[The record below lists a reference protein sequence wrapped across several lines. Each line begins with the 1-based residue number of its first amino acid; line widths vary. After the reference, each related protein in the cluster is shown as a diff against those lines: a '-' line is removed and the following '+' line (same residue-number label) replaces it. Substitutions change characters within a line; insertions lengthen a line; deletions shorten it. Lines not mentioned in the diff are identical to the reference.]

1 MNSWDLRQFRNDLSK
16 FIEIIHE
23 KGVTGD
29 FSELSNL
36 LVSIDTKS
44 LVEYKFENLCFYING
59 RIAGTIPN
67 DLNYCQIYLDN
78 MLMVKNDLQ
87 INVDPLYCYSMDINI
102 EVYKSR
108 SSTSKSHC
116 SSWHLD
122 RHYNTENVKY
132 THPTYHFQFGGKK
145 MELIDDGMSVLSCP
159 RIPHPPMDLFLG
171 FHFIISNFFSKK
183 QFTFVKEL
191 LDDYDYQ
198 EIIKRAQDRLW
209 SPYFQA
215 YDPAGQHND
224 FTRNNVFP
232 LYIH

>member
-108 SSTSKSHC
+108 S
-116 SSWHLD
+116 
-122 RHYNTENVKY
+122 
-132 THPTYHFQFGGKK
+132 
-145 MELIDDGMSVLSCP
+145 
-159 RIPHPPMDLFLG
+159 
-171 FHFIISNFFSKK
+171 
-183 QFTFVKEL
+183 
-191 LDDYDYQ
+191 
-198 EIIKRAQDRLW
+198 
-209 SPYFQA
+209 
-215 YDPAGQHND
+215 
-224 FTRNNVFP
+224 
-232 LYIH
+232 